1 MKKIRIPA
9 CRQAGV
15 LSLGALLILA
25 SCSTNTQT
33 ETENK
38 FQVVSPFVMDTTYQN
53 EYVAGINAIQNI
65 ELRARI
71 KGFIENIYVDEGQTV
86 YKGQLLFTISS
97 KEYQQDLLKAKAIFQ
112 NADAELKSTQIEL
125 ENTRKLLEKNI
136 VSDTELEMMK
146 AKVEAMNAKVA
157 EAQSD
162 EEQAKLN
169 LSFAEIKAP
178 FDGIIN
184 RIPNKTGSLVEE
196 GTLLT
201 VISNN
206 KEVFAY
212 FNVSEKDY
220 LEYAISKE
228 QGKSKEVSLILAN
241 GVLYS
246 HTGIIETTESEFNKS
261 TGNIA
266 FRARFP
272 NPEQIL
278 KHGSSGKV
286 LVKTELKNAM
296 LIPQKSTFDQQ
307 ENLCVFVVDSDSSV
321 HIRKIDPTLRLPR
334 LFVVGSGLSTHD
346 KIIYEG
352 VQLVKEGDKIIP
364 EDVSFS
370 ETFNK

>member
-1 MKKIRIPA
+1 MKKNA
-9 CRQAGV
+9 LV
-15 LSLGALLILA
+15 LSIGAMIILA
-25 SCSTNTQT
+25 SCSTNTKT

-38 FQVVSPFVMDTTYQN
+38 FQVVSPLIMDTTYQN
-53 EYVAGINAIQNI
+53 QYVADINALQNI
-65 ELRARI
+65 ELRTRI

-86 YKGQLLFTISS
+86 HKGQLLFTISS
-97 KEYQQDLLKAKAIFQ
+97 KEHQQDLLKAKAIFQ
-112 NADAELKSTQIEL
+112 NAVAELKSAEIEL
-125 ENTRKLLEKNI
+125 ENTKKLLEKNI

-146 AKVEAMNAKVA
+146 AKVDAMNAKVA

-184 RIPNKTGSLVEE
+184 RIPNKAGSLIEE

-201 VISNN
+201 AISNN

-241 GVLYS
+241 GTLYS
-246 HTGIIETTESEFNKS
+246 HIGIIETTESEFNKS

-278 KHGSSGKV
+278 KHGSSGKI

-296 LIPQKSTFDQQ
+296 LIPQKSTFEIQ
-307 ENLCVFVVDSDSSV
+307 ENLYVYIVDNDNTV
-321 HIRKIDPTLRLPR
+321 QIRKIIPSVRLPH
-334 LFVVGSGLSTHD
+334 LFAVSSGLSSQD

-352 VQLVKEGDKIIP
+352 IQRVKEGDKIIP
-364 EDVSFS
+364 EQVLLSQIL
-370 ETFNK
+370 NY

>member
-1 MKKIRIPA
+1 MKKNA
-9 CRQAGV
+9 LV
-15 LSLGALLILA
+15 LSIGAILILA
-25 SCSTNTQT
+25 SCSTKTKT

-38 FQVVSPFVMDTTYQN
+38 FQVVSPLVMDTIYQN
-53 EYVAGINAIQNI
+53 EYVADINALQNI
-65 ELRARI
+65 ELRTRI

-112 NADAELKSTQIEL
+112 NAIAELKSAEIEL
-125 ENTRKLLEKNI
+125 ENTKKLLEKNI

-146 AKVEAMNAKVA
+146 VKVEAMNAKVA

-162 EEQAKLN
+162 KDRAKLN
-169 LSFAEIKAP
+169 VSFAEIKAP

-184 RIPNKTGSLVEE
+184 RIPNKAGSLVDE

-201 VISNN
+201 TISNN

-228 QGKSKEVSLILAN
+228 QGQSKEVSLILAN
-241 GVLYS
+241 GAMYS
-246 HTGIIETTESEFNKS
+246 HSGVIETTESEFDRS

-266 FRARFP
+266 FRAKFP
-272 NPEQIL
+272 NPENLL
-278 KHGSSGKV
+278 KHGGSGKV
-286 LVKTELKNAM
+286 LVKKELKNAM
-296 LIPQKSTFDQQ
+296 LIPQKSTFEIQG
-307 ENLCVFVVDSDSSV
+307 NIYVFIVDADSM
-321 HIRKIDPTLRLPR
+321 IKQRQIIPLARLPH
-334 LFVVGSGLSTHD
+334 LYAIEHSLNANE

-352 VQLVKEGDKIIP
+352 IQRVKDGDKVQT
-364 EDVSFS
+364 ETVSFS
-370 ETFNK
+370 QITNLKNERK